1 MQPSPV
7 WGISLLLAV
16 LSSGLHAA
24 HSSVAVAARDDLG
37 SLVIL
42 NSPAERILSL
52 APDLTEILF
61 HIGAGARLVGVDEY
75 SNYPL
80 EAKQITRVN
89 NHAAANYE
97 LILALQP
104 DLVVAWHSGNG
115 EQMIS
120 RIRALGFPVFVTEV
134 RKMDDIPGL
143 YRRLGELVGN
153 QKQAEARVAAFGQ
166 GLARLRLL
174 YSTRPQ
180 VKIFYQIWHEPLITL
195 NAEHI
200 LSDVMQLCGGTNIFA
215 QAIPLV
221 PYVNMEAIV
230 AADPQVV
237 ILGASQENN
246 YQGLAV
252 WQQWPGISAV
262 ANEQIY
268 VLPADLMQRHSMRI
282 LDGAELLCGYVEQA
296 RQGLD
301 SNQED

>member
-1 MQPSPV
+1 MKPSQA
-7 WGISLLLAV
+7 WAISLLLA
-16 LSSGLHAA
+16 LPGLHAT
-24 HSSVAVAARDDLG
+24 HSSAEVAVRDDLG

-42 NSPAERILSL
+42 ARPAERILSL

-115 EQMIS
+115 EKMIN
-120 RIRALGFPVFVTEV
+120 RIRELGFPVFVKEV
-134 RKMDDIPGL
+134 RRMDDIPGL
-143 YRRLGELVGN
+143 YRRLGALVGN
-153 QKQAEARVAAFGQ
+153 QQQAEARVATFVQ
-166 GLARLRLL
+166 RLARLRLL

-180 VKIFYQIWHEPLITL
+180 VRVFYQIWHEPLITL

-200 LSDVMQLCGGTNIFA
+200 LTDVMRLCGGTNIFA

-221 PYVNMEAIV
+221 PYVNMESIV
-230 AADPQVV
+230 AADPQVL
-237 ILGASQENN
+237 ILGTSQENN
-246 YQGLAV
+246 HRGLAV
-252 WQQWPGISAV
+252 WQQWQSISAV

-268 VLPADLMQRHSMRI
+268 VIPADLMQRHSMRI
-282 LDGAELLCGYVEQA
+282 LDGAELLCGYLEQA
-296 RQGLD
+296 R
-301 SNQED
+301 

>member
-7 WGISLLLAV
+7 WGLSLLLAV

-24 HSSVAVAARDDLG
+24 HSSAAVAARDDLG

-180 VKIFYQIWHEPLITL
+180 VRIFYQIWHEPLITL

-246 YQGLAV
+246 HQGLAV

-296 RQGLD
+296 RQELD

>member
-7 WGISLLLAV
+7 WGLSLLLAV

-24 HSSVAVAARDDLG
+24 HSSAAVAARDDLG

-246 YQGLAV
+246 HQGLAV
-252 WQQWPGISAV
+252 WQQWQGISAV

-296 RQGLD
+296 R
-301 SNQED
+301 